1 MEKQRQQEIE
11 LQEEIDA
18 ATKIQKNFKKVFFF
32 TNFKKMEAKEIK
44 KQTREEI

>member
-32 TNFKKMEAKEIK
+32 YKF
-44 KQTREEI
+44 